1 MGLDSSSPFR
11 RFMKLHILAGRSG
24 EFHVAGQDLEV
35 VRGILEKRGVLM
47 SRPPGSGRL
56 EGKTRMCRSRGR
68 RLRGVPGRQFMEGS

>member
-35 VRGILEKRGVLM
+35 VRGILEERGVLM

-56 EGKTRMCRSRGR
+56 EGKTRM
-68 RLRGVPGRQFMEGS
+68 